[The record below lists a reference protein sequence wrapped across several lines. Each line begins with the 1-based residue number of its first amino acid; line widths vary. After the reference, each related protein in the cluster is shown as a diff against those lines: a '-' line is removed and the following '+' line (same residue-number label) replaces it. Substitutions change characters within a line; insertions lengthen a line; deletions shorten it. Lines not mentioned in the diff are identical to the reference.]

1 MKIFDIMSMCLRNL
15 WRRKVRT
22 LLTVFGVV
30 IGTCSIVVM
39 ISLGVGISEQ
49 QMSWIGDMGD
59 LTIITVYKD
68 WESDVKIDDELLRQ
82 IRATPEVTAATPF
95 MYVDTWSMISLQ

>member
-1 MKIFDIMSMCLRNL
+1 MKIVDILAMCLRNL

-49 QMSWIGDMGD
+49 QMSWINEMGD
-59 LTIITVYKD
+59 LTVITVYRD
-68 WESDVKIDDELLRQ
+68 WENQDVKINDEML
-82 IRATPEVTAATPF
+82 
-95 MYVDTWSMISLQ
+95 